1 MDPISWIVIL
11 ILALFVAYLAYTV
24 VGSRKAI
31 GKSPSQLV
39 QQFPGLVESDDP
51 ALIYCYGPNCSA
63 CRSMEP
69 SIDAVGEITGRVFKL
84 DISQN
89 MALAKELGIRAV
101 PTTLVFREGKI
112 SSSIL
117 GIKSEKTL
125 KKLLQP

>member
-1 MDPISWIVIL
+1 MNPISWIVIL
-11 ILALFVAYLAYTV
+11 VLALFVAYLAYTA

-39 QQFPGLVESDDP
+39 QQFPELMQSDDP

-63 CRSMEP
+63 CRSMAP
-69 SIDAVGEITGRVFKL
+69 SIDAVGETTGRVFKL

-89 MALAKELGIRAV
+89 MTLARELGIRAV

-112 SSSIL
+112 SSSSL
-117 GIKSEKTL
+117 GFKSEKALT
-125 KKLLQP
+125 KMLQP

>member
-11 ILALFVAYLAYTV
+11 VLVLFTAYLAYTV
-24 VGSRKAI
+24 LGSRKAI

-39 QQFPGLVESDDP
+39 RQFPELIQSDDP

-69 SIDAVGEITGRVFKL
+69 SIDAVEALTGRVFKL

-89 MALAKELGIRAV
+89 MPLARELGIRAV
-101 PTTLVFREGKI
+101 PTTLVVREGRI
-112 SSSIL
+112 SGSML
-117 GIKSEKTL
+117 GIKSEKSL